1 MPRVVLLA
9 LLTILL
15 PATAAAQGVPI
26 KSIPVAEGDQFLFFP
41 SERLAMGGVSI
52 ALDDRLYDP
61 FVNPA
66 KAVNLSGVNFISAP
80 VYYGFGP
87 LNNRS
92 GEGSGRTLPVGAMMN
107 RGGFFGGALMAYQEV
122 VPAEN
127 RFCCVGPV
135 FADARRVDAVANTTI
150 QNESDFSLN
159 NLYVFGLGGAELP
172 GNISVGASAFHANLH
187 GLEGV
192 QRLYSAASLRQDGSM
207 QQYRLGFYFHPTTG
221 HAADL
226 ALMLYRLDMTH
237 MIQEGAGEFR
247 EEYDKTQSFAAQAGY
262 RYSFPSGW
270 TLGGRLA
277 GDFKWHPKIPNYD
290 LMNIPRDPGNSAAYN
305 IGIGLATTR
314 GAATFGVDI
323 IYEPIWSHTWAN
335 AAEPTQTAD
344 DQTIQPG
351 EKTVDN
357 QFDFSNARIRMGLQ
371 REGERIDFSLGLDM
385 HHISY
390 DLDQMDFV
398 DDERRLLN
406 QHWTEWTVSSG
417 IGADVSGLRLQYMA
431 RLTLGTGTPSVNT
444 GWGNVRFA
452 EAAADWV
459 VAPEGPLQL
468 QETTVLSHQLALV
481 VPLAN

>member
-1 MPRVVLLA
+1 MRCIA
-9 LLTILL
+9 LLLFAAVLL
-15 PATAAAQGVPI
+15 PAAASAQGVPI

-41 SERLAMGGVSI
+41 SERLAMGGVGI

-66 KAVNLSGVNFISAP
+66 KAVNLTGVNFISAP

-92 GEGSGRTLPVGAMMN
+92 GEGSGRTLPVGALMN
-107 RGGFFGGALMAYQEV
+107 RDGFFGGALMAYQEL

-127 RFCCVGPV
+127 RICCVWPV
-135 FADARRVDAVANTTI
+135 FNDVRQAFVDQPAVRS
-150 QNESDFSLN
+150 ESDFSLN
-159 NLYVFGLGGAELP
+159 NLYVFGLGGAELA
-172 GNISVGASAFHANLH
+172 GNLSVGASVFHANLH

-192 QRLYSAASLRQDGSM
+192 QRLYSAAGLRQDGTM
-207 QQYRLGFYFHPTTG
+207 QQYRLGLYHHWGTG

-226 ALMLYRLDMTH
+226 VLMHYRLDMTH
-237 MIQEGAGEFR
+237 TMQEGVDDFR
-247 EEYDKTQSFAAQAGY
+247 EEYDKTQSFAVQAGY
-262 RYSFPSGW
+262 RHAFASGW
-270 TLGGRLA
+270 TMGGRLA

-335 AAEPTQTAD
+335 AAEATLTVND
-344 DQTIQPG
+344 ETIPAG

-357 QFDFSNARIRMGLQ
+357 RFDFSNARIRMGLQ
-371 REGERIDFSLGLDM
+371 RDGERLDFSLGLDM

-398 DDERRLLN
+398 DDERRLLD
-406 QHWTEWTVSSG
+406 QHWTEWTVSG
-417 IGADVSGLRLQYMA
+417 GLGGDVSGLRLQYMA
-431 RLTLGTGTPSVNT
+431 RLTLGTGTPGVNT
-444 GWGNVRFA
+444 WGGGGLRFA
-452 EAAADWV
+452 DAAANWV

-468 QETTVLSHQLALV
+468 QETTILSHQLALV